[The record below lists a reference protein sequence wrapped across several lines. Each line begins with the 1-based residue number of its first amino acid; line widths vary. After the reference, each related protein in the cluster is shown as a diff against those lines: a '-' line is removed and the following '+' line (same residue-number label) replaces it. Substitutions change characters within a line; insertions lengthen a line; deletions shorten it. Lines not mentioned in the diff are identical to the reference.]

1 MNCDKVHHLDVFLLY
16 FINIVCSPFSVC
28 YSPPTTDAW
37 YFADYNIAQSI
48 GIMAFGEYIYNYID
62 SKATSVIQCN
72 KIYQNNTIDN
82 ERIYKPLVR
91 IWVHLHVYIPVFK
104 ANLNT

>member
-1 MNCDKVHHLDVFLLY
+1 M
-16 FINIVCSPFSVC
+16 VCSPTVC

-48 GIMAFGEYIYNYID
+48 GIMAFGEYFYNYID

-72 KIYQNNTIDN
+72 KIYQATLFIMKESNLYSKHPSISTCIHMGMID
-82 ERIYKPLVR
+82 
-91 IWVHLHVYIPVFK
+91 
-104 ANLNT
+104 